1 MHKTVDA
8 TLGLL
13 EKWENWFMDLL
24 PELFIA
30 LCVLLLFH
38 LFAKLAKALIRRAY
52 VRGSS
57 SRAMTGQV
65 IGAVAQVFFM
75 LSGIIIALKI
85 VGLERFITH
94 VLAGAG
100 ILGIVAGFAFKDI
113 ASNFFSGLLLKMQ
126 GPFHAGDWVQFGSA
140 YGMVK
145 SVDWF
150 TTAITTTTGE
160 KVFVP
165 NQIIYSNT
173 FSNFSAHR
181 KRCVQVHLPL
191 TWGTDLGRA
200 RHAAIQVLDQLS
212 CRSHGDPSETSF
224 TQLESGIPQLT
235 LRFWILFTTEADHVK
250 AMDECILRIRES
262 FSAAG
267 ITLS

>member
-1 MHKTVDA
+1 MHKTVDG

-13 EKWENWFMDLL
+13 EKWENWLTGLL
-24 PELFIA
+24 PALLIA

-38 LFAKLAKALIRRAY
+38 LMARWAKALIRRAY
-52 VRGSS
+52 VRGRSN
-57 SRAMTGQV
+57 RAMTGQV
-65 IGAVAQVFFM
+65 IGAVVQVFFM
-75 LSGIIIALKI
+75 LSGIILALKI
-85 VGLERFITH
+85 MGLERFITH

-100 ILGIVAGFAFKDI
+100 IIGIVAGFAFKDI

-126 GPFHAGDWVQFGSA
+126 GPFHTGDWVQFGTA

-150 TTAITTTTGE
+150 TTAIATTTGE

-181 KRCVQVHLPL
+181 KRCVEVHLPL
-191 TWGTDLGRA
+191 TWATDLGRA
-200 RHAAIQVLDQLS
+200 RQAANQVLDHLS
-212 CRSHGDPSETSF
+212 CRSVGDPAETSF
-224 TQLESGIPQLT
+224 TQLEGGAPQIT
-235 LRFWILFTTEADHVK
+235 LRFWIVFTTEADHVK
-250 AMDECILRIRES
+250 ALDECILRIHEKFGS
-262 FSAAG
+262 EG
-267 ITLS
+267 ITLA